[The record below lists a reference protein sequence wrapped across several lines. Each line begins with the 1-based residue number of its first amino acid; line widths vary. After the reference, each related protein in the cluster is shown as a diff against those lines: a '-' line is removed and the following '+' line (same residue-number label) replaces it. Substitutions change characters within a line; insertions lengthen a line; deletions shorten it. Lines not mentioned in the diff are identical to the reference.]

1 MSNEAVAPAAPGV
14 PGAPAAG
21 FRPASVA
28 LCTVG
33 LALASFMQVL
43 DTTIANVSLPT
54 IAGNLGASSQQA
66 TWVITSFAVSNAI
79 ALPLTGF
86 LSRRFGETKL
96 FVWATLAFTAASL
109 LCGLAQSMGMLV
121 VSRALQGF
129 VCGPMYPITQSLLV
143 SIYPREKRGQALALL
158 AMITVVAPIAGP
170 ILGGWITDNY
180 SWEWIFLIN
189 VPLGII
195 AATVVGSQLRDRPEP
210 IERPRMDYV
219 GLITLIIG
227 VGCLQVVLDLGND
240 EDWFSSTKI
249 VVLAAISAV
258 ALAVFLIWELTDKDP
273 IVDLRLFRHRNFRAG
288 TMALIVAYAA
298 FFSVSLLIPQWL
310 QRDMGYTAIWAGL
323 ATAPIGILPVIMTP
337 FVGKYA
343 SRFDLR
349 LLASI
354 AFIFMAVTS
363 FMRSDFN
370 LQVDFPH
377 VAGVQLLMGVG
388 VALFFMPV
396 LQILLSDL
404 DGREIAA
411 GSGLAT
417 FLRTLGGSFAA
428 SLTTYLWAK
437 RTQLHHANLTEHI
450 SSYTPGMQEQVQMMG
465 NGSLQNG
472 AAVLNNT
479 INHQASQ
486 MGFNDIFYLLG
497 WTFLAIIFFLW
508 LAKPPFGGGGGA
520 AAAGG
525 H

>member
-1 MSNEAVAPAAPGV
+1 MSSQAPTAAAAPAAPFL
-14 PGAPAAG
+14 PP
-21 FRPASVA
+21 SIL
-28 LCTVG
+28 LCTLG

-66 TWVITSFAVSNAI
+66 TWVITSFAVSTAI

-86 LSRRFGETKL
+86 LSRRFGETRL
-96 FVWATLAFTAASL
+96 FVWATLAFAAASL

-121 VSRALQGF
+121 VSRAIQGF
-129 VCGPMYPITQSLLV
+129 VAGPMYPITQSLLV

-158 AMITVVAPIAGP
+158 AMVTVVAPIAGP

-189 VPLGII
+189 VPLGVL
-195 AATVVGSQLRDRPEP
+195 AALVVGAQMRGRPEQ
-210 IERPRMDYV
+210 IEKPRMDYV
-219 GLITLIIG
+219 GLVTLVIG
-227 VGCLQVVLDLGND
+227 VGALQLVLDLGND
-240 EDWFSSTKI
+240 EDWFSSNLI
-249 VVLAAISAV
+249 VVLSCISVV

-288 TMALIVAYAA
+288 TLAMVVAYAA
-298 FFSVSLLIPQWL
+298 FFSVALLIPQWL

-323 ATAPIGILPVIMTP
+323 ATAPIGVLPVIMTP

-343 SRFDLR
+343 ARFDMR
-349 LLASI
+349 MLATV
-354 AFIFMAVTS
+354 AFVFLSFTS
-363 FMRSDFN
+363 FMRSGFN
-370 LQVDFPH
+370 LQVDFAH
-377 VAGVQLLMGVG
+377 VAGIQLIMGVG

-428 SLTTYLWAK
+428 SLTTYMWAK
-437 RTQLHHANLTEHI
+437 RTQVHHAQLTEHI
-450 SSYTPGMQEQVQMMG
+450 SVYAPGVQDQVLAMG
-465 NGSLQNG
+465 QGDLQHG
-472 AAVLNNT
+472 AALVNSM
-479 INHQASQ
+479 IDHQASQ
-486 MGFNDIFYLLG
+486 MGFNDIFYVLG
-497 WTFLAIIFFLW
+497 WTFLLIIGFLW
-508 LAKPPFGGGGGA
+508 LAKPPFGAASRG

-525 H
+525 GH